1 MPKCL
6 INQDISLSI
15 YNIIGEEVMKEKLI
29 EFKGDYIKKI
39 DLNKYKKGIY
49 FLEIETDTGMIINKL
64 ILQ

>member
-1 MPKCL
+1 
-6 INQDISLSI
+6 
-15 YNIIGEEVMKEKLI
+15 MKEKLI

-49 FLEIETDTGMIINKL
+49 FLEIETDTGMILNKL